1 MACVDFRLYLV
12 TDRHQTL
19 GRPLL
24 DLLGSCLAAGVRAVQ
39 LREKDLP
46 ARDLYRLAL
55 EVRELTRRHG
65 ARLLVNDRIDVALA
79 VEADGVHL
87 PTHGLPVAE
96 ARRLLGPNRLLGVS
110 THSPAEAPRAQAEG
124 ADFLVLGPIFD
135 TPSKRP
141 FGSPLGPGI
150 LRAARTEVAIPLF
163 AIGGITAANA
173 PEVLAAGADGVAVI
187 SALLAAPDPGE
198 AARAL
203 LAAVGGSR

>member
-1 MACVDFRLYLV
+1 MARVDFRLYLV

-46 ARDLYRLAL
+46 ARELYRLAL
-55 EVRELTRRHG
+55 EIRELTRRYG

-79 VEADGVHL
+79 AEADGAHL
-87 PTHGLPVAE
+87 PAHSLPVAE
-96 ARRLLGPNRLLGVS
+96 ARRLLGPDRLLGVS
-110 THSPAEAPRAQAEG
+110 THSVVEAVEAQAEG
-124 ADFLVLGPIFD
+124 ADFVVLGPIYD

-141 FGSPLGPGI
+141 FGSPLGPGV
-150 LRAARTEVAIPLF
+150 LRAARAEIAIPIF
-163 AIGGITAANA
+163 AIGGVAAANA

-187 SALLAAPDPGE
+187 SAILAAPDPAE
-198 AARAL
+198 ATRAL
-203 LAAVGGSR
+203 LAVVGGAR